1 MANIL
6 GDSKANSKAQDLKQ
20 SSSFLLI
27 DFLKVFAAL
36 LIILHHLSSYGQIAR
51 DAYQVLPII
60 MTWLFEYGRYAVQ
73 IFLVMAGYLAA
84 QSLSRYANVKFSAHR
99 LLRVILN
106 RYLRLFAPYT
116 AALILTIA
124 CAYIARFWV
133 NDEFVGESETLSQ
146 FLAHLFFIQ
155 GILGLDSISAGA
167 WYIAIDW
174 QLYSVLALLLISFP
188 RYQAVIWVISLA
200 AVSSLLFFNR
210 SGLYEAYFIYFIGS
224 YGLGVLAYLAKC
236 FDNQNVNRL
245 AKTVLLLIGLII
257 AISSFQQ
264 IWLRNFLA
272 WFVAIALLYWGDK
285 PYPTKEG
292 SQSVLN
298 AIAWGSQR
306 SYCAFLIHFALILL
320 ANTLYIATG
329 LYAHE
334 SGALAITL
342 ILGVVGCST
351 IAANYLY
358 RWIEVPA
365 LRLKL

>member
-1 MANIL
+1 LQAKNH
-6 GDSKANSKAQDLKQ
+6 
-20 SSSFLLI
+20 FLLI
-27 DFLKVFAAL
+27 DSLKVFAAL
-36 LIILHHLSSYGQIAR
+36 LIILHHLSSYGQIAQ
-51 DAYQVLPII
+51 DAHRVLPGI

-84 QSLSRYANVKFSAHR
+84 QSLTRYANVQFSANG
-99 LLRVILN
+99 LLKVILN

-124 CAYIARFWV
+124 CAYLARFWV

-174 QLYSVLALLLISFP
+174 QLYSVLAILLISFP
-188 RYQAVIWVISLA
+188 RYQAVIWVISIL

-224 YGLGVLAYLAKC
+224 YGLGVLAYLGKC
-236 FDNQNVNRL
+236 FDSQSVNRL
-245 AKTVLLLIGLII
+245 AKIALLLIGLII

-272 WFVAIALLYWGDK
+272 WFVAIALLLWGNK
-285 PYPTKEG
+285 TYLLIEG
-292 SQSVLN
+292 RGSSSILKI
-298 AIAWGSQR
+298 IAWGSQR

-329 LYAHE
+329 LHTHE
-334 SGALAITL
+334 SGTLAITL
-342 ILGVVGCST
+342 MLGVVACST

-358 RWIEVPA
+358 RAVEVPA
-365 LRLKL
+365 LKLKI

>member
-1 MANIL
+1 M
-6 GDSKANSKAQDLKQ
+6 KQ
-20 SSSFLLI
+20 ASPFLLI

-36 LIILHHLSSYGQIAR
+36 LIILHHLSSYGQIAQ
-51 DAYQVLPII
+51 DAHSVLPGI

-73 IFLVMAGYLAA
+73 IFLVMAGYLAT
-84 QSLSRYANVKFSAHR
+84 QSLSRYANVKFSAQG
-99 LLRVILN
+99 LLKVILN
-106 RYLRLFAPYT
+106 RYLRLFGPYAT
-116 AALILTIA
+116 ALILTIA
-124 CAYIARFWV
+124 CASIARFWV

-174 QLYSVLALLLISFP
+174 QLYSILAILLISFP
-188 RYQAVIWVISLA
+188 RYQAVIWVISVL

-210 SGLYEAYFIYFIGS
+210 SGIYEAYFIYFIGS

-236 FDNQNVNRL
+236 FENQGVNRL
-245 AKTVLLLIGLII
+245 AKIALLLIGLII
-257 AISSFQQ
+257 AIASFQQ

-272 WFVAIALLYWGDK
+272 WFVAIALLFWGDT
-285 PYPTKEG
+285 PYPPKEEP
-292 SQSVLN
+292 SRILK
-298 AIAWGSQR
+298 AIAWSSQR
-306 SYCAFLIHFALILL
+306 SYCAFLIHFAFILL

-329 LYAHE
+329 MHAHE

-342 ILGVVGCST
+342 MLGVVACST

-358 RWIEVPA
+358 RAIEVPA
-365 LRLKL
+365 LRLKI

>member
-1 MANIL
+1 MI
-6 GDSKANSKAQDLKQ
+6 DS
-20 SSSFLLI
+20 
-27 DFLKVFAAL
+27 LKVFAAL
-36 LIILHHLSSYGQIAR
+36 LIILHHLSSYGQIAQ
-51 DAYQVLPII
+51 DARTVLPGL

-84 QSLSRYANVKFSAHR
+84 QSLTRYANVKFSTNG
-99 LLRVILN
+99 LLKVILN

-133 NDEFVGESETLSQ
+133 NDEFIGESETLAQ

-174 QLYSVLALLLISFP
+174 QLYSVLAILLISFP
-188 RYQAVIWVISLA
+188 GYQAVIWVISVLA
-200 AVSSLLFFNR
+200 VASLLFFNR
-210 SGLYEAYFIYFIGS
+210 SGLYEAYFIYFIGPYS
-224 YGLGVLAYLAKC
+224 LGVLAYLGKS
-236 FDNQNVNRL
+236 FDNQSINRL
-245 AKTVLLLIGLII
+245 AKIALTVIGLII
-257 AISSFQQ
+257 VISSFQQ

-272 WFVAIALLYWGDK
+272 WFVAIALLLWGNK
-285 PYPTKEG
+285 SYPLIEG
-292 SQSVLN
+292 RECSPILKI
-298 AIAWGSQR
+298 IAWGSKR

-329 LYAHE
+329 MHTHE
-334 SGALAITL
+334 SGVLAIAL
-342 ILGVVGCST
+342 MLGVVVCST
-351 IAANYLY
+351 ITANYLY

-365 LRLKL
+365 LRLKV

>member
-1 MANIL
+1 LAN
-6 GDSKANSKAQDLKQ
+6 GKERHLKQ
-20 SSSFLLI
+20 SSPFLLI
-27 DFLKVFAAL
+27 DSLKVFAAL
-36 LIILHHLSSYGQIAR
+36 LIILHHLSNYGQIAQ
-51 DAYQVLPII
+51 DARAVLPGI

-84 QSLSRYANVKFSAHR
+84 QSLTRYANTQFSANG
-99 LLRVILN
+99 LLKVILN

-116 AALILTIA
+116 AALILTMA

-133 NDEFVGESETLSQ
+133 NDEFVGESETLAQ

-174 QLYSVLALLLISFP
+174 QLYSVLAILLISFP
-188 RYQAVIWVISLA
+188 RYQAVIWVISVL

-210 SGLYEAYFIYFIGS
+210 SGLYEAYFIYFIGA

-236 FDNQNVNRL
+236 FDNQSVNRL
-245 AKTVLLLIGLII
+245 AKIALLVIGIII
-257 AISSFQQ
+257 AISSFQE

-272 WFVAIALLYWGDK
+272 WLMALALLLWGNK
-285 PYPTKEG
+285 SYPSIEG
-292 SQSVLN
+292 GSILKVIS
-298 AIAWGSQR
+298 WGSQR

-329 LYAHE
+329 MHARE
-334 SGALAITL
+334 SGALVITL
-342 ILGVVGCST
+342 MLGVVACSA

-365 LRLKL
+365 LKLKI

>member
-1 MANIL
+1 
-6 GDSKANSKAQDLKQ
+6 LKQ
-20 SSSFLLI
+20 SSSFLLV

-36 LIILHHLSSYGQIAR
+36 LIILHHLSNYGQIAR
-51 DAYQVLPII
+51 DAHAVLPSI
-60 MTWLFEYGRYAVQ
+60 MAWLFEYGRYAVQ

-84 QSLSRYANVKFSAHR
+84 QSLTRYANVQFSANG
-99 LLRVILN
+99 LLKVILN

-124 CAYIARFWV
+124 CAYITRFWV
-133 NDEFVGESETLSQ
+133 NDEFVGESETLTQ

-174 QLYSVLALLLISFP
+174 QLYSVLAILLISFP
-188 RYQAVIWVISLA
+188 RYQAVIWVISVL

-210 SGLYEAYFIYFIGS
+210 SSQYEAYFIYFIGS
-224 YGLGVLAYLAKC
+224 YSLGVLAYLGKC
-236 FDNQNVNRL
+236 FDNQSVNRL
-245 AKTVLLLIGLII
+245 AKIALLLIGLII
-257 AISSFQQ
+257 AISSFQE

-272 WFVAIALLYWGDK
+272 WFVALALLLWGNK
-285 PYPTKEG
+285 SYPLIESRGGG
-292 SQSVLN
+292 SILKV
-298 AIAWGSQR
+298 ITWGSQR

-329 LYAHE
+329 MHAHE

-342 ILGVVGCST
+342 MIGVVVCSI

-365 LRLKL
+365 LKLKI